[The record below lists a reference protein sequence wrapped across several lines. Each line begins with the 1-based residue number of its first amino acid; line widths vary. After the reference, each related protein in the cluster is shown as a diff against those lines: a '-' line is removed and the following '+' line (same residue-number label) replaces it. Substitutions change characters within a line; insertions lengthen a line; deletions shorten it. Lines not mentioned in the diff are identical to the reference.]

1 MASSSKRLAKCGK
14 RDYGSAVR
22 PARRARRLVRRGGLG
37 IATATT
43 AAAIV
48 FALPATAIGA
58 ITLRDADGARL
69 ASFKTFS
76 CSSGKGTSF
85 AASASD
91 GKWKLTIE
99 IAPFDGFHSYHVN
112 YAKAGKVEFFARRP
126 GVTYSNTV
134 FPRDTSTPETGEG
147 GNLGFPGGG
156 GRIGLGFG
164 TAFAVDE
171 EDQYASL
178 AGLAACR

>member
-1 MASSSKRLAKCGK
+1 
-14 RDYGSAVR
+14 VR
-22 PARRARRLVRRGGLG
+22 AARIVRRGFL
-37 IATATT
+37 ATATT
-43 AAAIV
+43 AAAL
-48 FALPATAIGA
+48 ALVVPAAAQGA
-58 ITLRDADGARL
+58 ITLRDAGGAQL
-69 ASFKTFS
+69 ASFKTFT

-99 IAPFDGFHSYHVN
+99 IAPFDGFHSYHVG
-112 YAKAGKVEFFARRP
+112 YSKAGKVEFFARKQ
-126 GVTYSNTV
+126 GVTYTNTV

-156 GRIGLGFG
+156 GRIGLAFG
-164 TAFAVDE
+164 TAFAVDK

-178 AGLAACR
+178 FGLAACK

>member
-1 MASSSKRLAKCGK
+1 VLA
-14 RDYGSAVR
+14 
-22 PARRARRLVRRGGLG
+22 
-37 IATATT
+37 T
-43 AAAIV
+43 AAAAASIA
-48 FALPATAIGA
+48 FAVPAAEGA
-58 ITLRDADGARL
+58 ITLRDSGGAQL
-69 ASFKTFS
+69 ASFKTFT

-91 GKWKLTIE
+91 GKWKLTVE
-99 IAPFDGFHSYHVN
+99 IAPFDGFHSYHVG
-112 YAKAGKVEFFARRP
+112 YAKAGKVEFFARKQ
-126 GVTYSNTV
+126 GVTYTNTV

-156 GRIGLGFG
+156 GRIGIGFG

-178 AGLAACR
+178 FGLAACK